1 MQDSFRPACDLETW
15 KARLRLTSA
24 VRDFFNSRG
33 VLEVE
38 TPAMSRAEGTDP
50 QLDYFETKGTPARY
64 LMTSPEFH
72 LKRLLSAG
80 FGDVF
85 EIAKAFRVDE
95 IGARHNSEFSLV
107 EWYRVGMPMEMLMM
121 EVEDLCT
128 QILGREVK
136 AKRTRWKDA
145 FLNYAG
151 IDPFEKPGEVWRKCC
166 EAHGVP
172 DVQCSEKFSQED
184 WWDYLMV
191 TVVEPHLGSSG
202 PEFLMDYPVSQAAL
216 AQTFT
221 GDDGRVWARRFE
233 LYIETMELCNGYQE
247 LTDAAEQERRF
258 GKDIELRAAMGKP
271 LPAADKRF
279 LAALRAGMPA
289 ASGVALGLD
298 RLFMLALR
306 KKNIRDVMLFPD
318 DIS

>member
-24 VRDFFNSRG
+24 VRDFFNARG

-95 IGARHNSEFSLV
+95 IGSRHNSEFSLV
-107 EWYRVGMPMEMLMM
+107 EWYRVGMPMDALMT
-121 EVEDLCT
+121 EVEALCT

-151 IDPFEKPGEVWRKCC
+151 IDPFEKPGEAWRKCC

-172 DVQCSEKFSQED
+172 DVQGSEKFSQED

-191 TVVEPHLGSSG
+191 TVVEPHLGKDR
-202 PEFLMDYPVSQAAL
+202 PQFLMDYPESCAAL
-216 AQTFT
+216 AQTYVNDA
-221 GDDGRVWARRFE
+221 GDTVAKRFE
-233 LYIETMELCNGYQE
+233 LYIQNMELCNGYEE
-247 LTDAAEQERRF
+247 LTDPAEQRRRF
-258 GKDIELRAAMGKP
+258 QADIAWRRENKRP
-271 LPAADKRF
+271 IPAIDERF
-279 LAALRAGMPA
+279 LAALENGMPA

-298 RLFMLALR
+298 RLFMLALG
-306 KKNIRDVMLFPD
+306 KKDIGDVVLFMD
-318 DIS
+318 DNS

>member
-1 MQDSFRPACDLETW
+1 
-15 KARLRLTSA
+15 
-24 VRDFFNSRG
+24 
-33 VLEVE
+33 
-38 TPAMSRAEGTDP
+38 MSRAEGTDP

-107 EWYRVGMPMEMLMM
+107 EWYRVGMPMETLMT

-151 IDPFEKPGEVWRKCC
+151 IDPFEKPGEAWRKVLRS
-166 EAHGVP
+166 ARRS

-191 TVVEPHLGSSG
+191 TVVEPHLCSSG

-221 GDDGRVWARRFE
+221 RTTVAYGPGGLNFILKRWNSATAIRNSRMPRNRNVASARTLNSARRWGS
-233 LYIETMELCNGYQE
+233 LSL
-247 LTDAAEQERRF
+247 RRTS
-258 GKDIELRAAMGKP
+258 
-271 LPAADKRF
+271 
-279 LAALRAGMPA
+279 
-289 ASGVALGLD
+289 ASGSAPRRNARGFG
-298 RLFMLALR
+298 RRAR
-306 KKNIRDVMLFPD
+306 A
-318 DIS
+318 

>member
-1 MQDSFRPACDLETW
+1 MQNCFRPTCDLETW

-107 EWYRVGMPMEMLMM
+107 EWYRPE
-121 EVEDLCT
+121 
-128 QILGREVK
+128 
-136 AKRTRWKDA
+136 
-145 FLNYAG
+145 
-151 IDPFEKPGEVWRKCC
+151 
-166 EAHGVP
+166 
-172 DVQCSEKFSQED
+172 
-184 WWDYLMV
+184 
-191 TVVEPHLGSSG
+191 G
-202 PEFLMDYPVSQAAL
+202 PE
-216 AQTFT
+216 
-221 GDDGRVWARRFE
+221 
-233 LYIETMELCNGYQE
+233 
-247 LTDAAEQERRF
+247 DAAR
-258 GKDIELRAAMGKP
+258 L
-271 LPAADKRF
+271 AADV
-279 LAALRAGMPA
+279 LAFAVDGLRMPRA
-289 ASGVALGLD
+289 
-298 RLFMLALR
+298 
-306 KKNIRDVMLFPD
+306 
-318 DIS
+318 